1 MAKLWVFDLL
11 AALVLSVTALAGAYL
26 PVILARNGRG
36 TGDRS
41 LAFVLGNMLS
51 AGVMISAGFCH
62 LLGDAIKTLNQA
74 LAYPLAPFLCACGFL
89 MTLVADQ
96 IVEGATS
103 KAPHSESASH
113 KGGETNLTAIV
124 SHGRQ
129 SSESHGHVQGHCFGA
144 AIQRIA
150 CTTSHSTAASP
161 RHPPHSPQP
170 DLSLPNSLTSTPR
183 QRDTTFVP
191 GPLDDENEDRA
202 WIPRGNLRS
211 DEKGSHHKNGYSNA
225 GSEASDEDER
235 AALGN
240 GSSHSR
246 GAHRDGCIPPGQHE
260 SHIFEGEQP
269 RRSQVSILTAVL
281 MGVALTFH
289 SLLEG
294 AALGAQQNIGNTLH
308 IFIAIQ
314 AHKGLAAYALGS
326 SIVDSAADTRQFWS
340 VICMFSF
347 ATPVGIGLGYVLSN
361 VAASNGA
368 AAISSLA
375 SGTFLYVAFMEVLPR
390 ELANSSHRVSKMGML
405 LLGFGLMSM
414 LAIWT

>member
-36 TGDRS
+36 TGERS

-62 LLGDAIKTLNQA
+62 LLGDAIKTLTQA
-74 LAYPLAPFLCACGFL
+74 MAYPLAPFLCACGFL

-103 KAPHSESASH
+103 KASPHSESASH

-129 SSESHGHVQGHCFGA
+129 SCDSHGHSQGHCFGA
-144 AIQRIA
+144 AIQHIA
-150 CTTSHSTAASP
+150 GTSPHSTASP
-161 RHPPHSPQP
+161 RHTTHSPQP
-170 DLSLPNSLTSTPR
+170 HLSLPTSLTSTPR
-183 QRDTTFVP
+183 QQDTRFE
-191 GPLDDENEDRA
+191 PLDDEDEGRG
-202 WIPRGNLRS
+202 WISRGELRS
-211 DEKGSHHKNGYSNA
+211 DQQGSHHKNGYSNA

-246 GAHRDGCIPPGQHE
+246 GGHRDGCIPPGQQE
-260 SHIFEGEQP
+260 SHVVEGGQP
-269 RRSQVSILTAVL
+269 QRSQVSVLTAVL

-326 SIVDSAADTRQFWS
+326 SIVDSAADARQFWS

-390 ELANSSHRVSKMGML
+390 ELANSSHRVSKMGMM